1 MYVLAACR
9 KGGAVTTGVAIAD
22 AIGIIHRKGSN
33 LLAKNRGHIALTRD
47 WARSL
52 LGRMGFVKRKATA
65 KISVEEIGKL
75 KEQFLFDIKGVVRQ
89 YCLHLCTCNLLA
101 IMQAPG
107 QHV

>member
-47 WARSL
+47 
-52 LGRMGFVKRKATA
+52 
-65 KISVEEIGKL
+65 
-75 KEQFLFDIKGVVRQ
+75 
-89 YCLHLCTCNLLA
+89 
-101 IMQAPG
+101 
-107 QHV
+107 